1 MTYFAGNCDFPGS
14 IKSFDE
20 MSFAEGLPIPGSDIR
35 YHTSPESQNHPIWG
49 GENMKKG
56 ICDRQ
61 RKTEKIRKGNGSK
74 KVLKSKQKRNGIK
87 AKIASSEE

>member
-35 YHTSPESQNHPIWG
+35 YVTRIPKSSNLG
-49 GENMKKG
+49 RDMKKE
-56 ICDRQ
+56 DRKNPKGKWKVQ
-61 RKTEKIRKGNGSK
+61 GCRKINKKETE
-74 KVLKSKQKRNGIK
+74 LK
-87 AKIASSEE
+87 AKIASSEK